1 MAEQLAVRGLPVSR
15 IPPQRRIKPMRRQ
28 QQIGFALGIGPV
40 AGPGVFGRMLHD
52 ACPNGIECNVAPAER
67 LHQRTGHPARH
78 RPSSLL
84 FAGQDDRLYLDG
96 LTEHAD
102 KRPAGFPPTC

>member
-67 LHQRTGHPARH
+67 LHQRTGR
-78 RPSSLL
+78 
-84 FAGQDDRLYLDG
+84 AGVIGREQQMRVMG
-96 LTEHAD
+96 HQHVGGN
-102 KRPAGFPPTC
+102 PAGRLSACSVNPSR